1 MTVFQKNKYLEDLG
15 LKKKDYGVNWLS
27 KSDDRMIDFNHEKK
41 IYGFLFSGNL
51 EYG

>member
-27 KSDDRMIDFNHEKK
+27 KNDYRMREFNYEKK
-41 IYGFLFSGNL
+41 MYGFCSA
-51 EYG
+51 ET